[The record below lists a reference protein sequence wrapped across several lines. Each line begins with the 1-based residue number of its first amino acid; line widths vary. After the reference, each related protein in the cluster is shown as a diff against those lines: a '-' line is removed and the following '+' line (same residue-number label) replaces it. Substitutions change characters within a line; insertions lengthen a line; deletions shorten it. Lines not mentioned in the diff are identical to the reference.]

1 MGMVELEVRLCIAG
15 DFITHVGVA
24 KLGEEEHFGKFGW
37 GTRKREGQEMVEL
50 VAWNGMAT
58 AGSFFQ
64 KWENNKITY
73 RSGHQRT

>member
-64 KWENNKITY
+64 KWENHKITY